1 MAVIDGLPETKVS
14 IRVNGSEE
22 DCIEYDD
29 PDPPK
34 SASSQGPATHTTS
47 KVIES
52 QVDAGFSIRFESRN
66 RRTWING
73 KNWLAL
79 QLHIDGQF
87 IATYHCGPSALVDQ
101 TIVSTIDSFPER
113 SSKPGKEIRRHFN
126 FASIKTVEG
135 SNEQLSR
142 DQVIAKHLGII
153 EVTVFRVKLD
163 GRKLRIPSQLKKENI
178 GDISEMALKGKSISH
193 STSFTEGTTKD
204 ARKWVKKFKNRD
216 GSQQI
221 ARFFFRYK
229 PKASLQIDGIIP
241 RDPSPDPSPEPS
253 PPPPLQTVADLPLA
267 DIMRLAQERLEQLE
281 PQVKREPGT
290 GVKREADEETDSRP
304 RKIYKID
311 ADGTID
317 LSDD

>member
-1 MAVIDGLPETKVS
+1 MAVIDGLPEIKVS
-14 IRVNGSEE
+14 IRINGFEE

-34 SASSQGPATHTTS
+34 STSSRGSATHTTS

-52 QVDAGFSIRFESRN
+52 QVDARFSIHFEIRN
-66 RRTWING
+66 RPNWIND

-79 QLHIDGQF
+79 KLHIDGQNVS
-87 IATYHCGPSALVDQ
+87 TYHLGPDELVNQ
-101 TIVSTIDSFPER
+101 IIVSTISGFWDR

-135 SNEQLSR
+135 SNEQLSG
-142 DQVIAKHLGII
+142 DETIAEHLGII
-153 EVTVFRVKLD
+153 EVAVFRVKFE
-163 GRKLRIPSQLKKENI
+163 GRKPTNPSRSRREKI
-178 GDISEMALKGKSISH
+178 GNVSETALKGKSLPH
-193 STSFTEGTTKD
+193 STSFTEGIEVDPRKTK
-204 ARKWVKKFKNRD
+204 RIFKHRD
-216 GSQQI
+216 ETQRI

-241 RDPSPDPSPEPS
+241 RDSSPDPSPAHS
-253 PPPPLQTVADLPLA
+253 PQTVANLPLA

-281 PQVKREPGT
+281 VKREPGT
-290 GVKREADEETDSRP
+290 GVKREADEKTDSRP
-304 RKIYKID
+304 CKIYKID